1 MEAIFDVKNIN
12 SKTNNRANG
21 IIAIDYEKVISEY
34 SLYDQ
39 FDLIFLVD
47 EVPKNKISAFSR
59 LKKVV
64 FGFSYKTLVNDPDF
78 YNNLNNKFFCY
89 EEAITLGMANTLI
102 NIGVDYLL
110 IGEDLCFN
118 VQDISKYCH
127 NNNVSLMCYANFAKP
142 IGEQEGFFI
151 RPEDMY
157 AYEPY
162 LDFVILK
169 GEYLSKQLE
178 TIYDIY
184 FLDKKWEGNLQEIIY
199 GLTKPID
206 NRSILKSFGICRLK
220 CRRRCLLEQCNLC
233 EVSYSLSLACVNKNF
248 AIK

>member
-1 MEAIFDVKNIN
+1 MKAIFDVKNIN
-12 SKTNNRANG
+12 YKNNTRATG
-21 IIAIDYEKVISEY
+21 VIATDYERLISDY

-47 EVPKNKISAFSR
+47 EVPKNKIPVIAR

-64 FGFSYKTLVNDPDF
+64 LGFSYKTLTDEPDF
-78 YNNLNNKFFCY
+78 YNNLDSKFFCY
-89 EEAITLGMANTLI
+89 EEATTFTMVNLLI
-102 NIGVDYLL
+102 NIGVDFLL

-118 VQDISKYCH
+118 IQDISNYCH

-142 IGEQEGFFI
+142 LGNQEGFFI

-157 AYEPY
+157 AYENY

-178 TIYDIY
+178 TLYDVY
-184 FLDKKWEGNLQEIIY
+184 FVDKHWEGNLQEIIY

-206 NRSILKSFGICRLK
+206 NRSILKPFGICRLK

-233 EVSYSLSLACVNKNF
+233 EVSYSLSSTCIDKGF
-248 AIK
+248 SIK